1 MIALNSDISALD
13 AESSMSASNHP
24 PLALQPPSP
33 VLPSLPRWLKRKV
46 PKGDANHFTSR
57 LVGELGLHTVCDHAK
72 CPNRMECYARKTATF
87 MILGSVCTRACRFCG
102 VAKGRPAP
110 PDLDEPRRVAEA
122 VFRLGL
128 EHAVITCVT
137 RDDLPDGG
145 AEHFAKTIRAIK
157 QKTPTTLVEVLIPD
171 FRGDRE
177 ALKRV
182 VDAQP
187 DVIDHN
193 IETVERLTPKVRDRR
208 ATYRQSLTVL
218 ENVKKLDPTRYTKS
232 SIMVGLGETDEEI
245 LQTMRDLRAVGV
257 DILTIGQYLRP
268 SPRHIEVVEYVHPD
282 KFAHWKEIGEAM
294 GFRYVAAGPL
304 VRSSYRA
311 GEFFIKSLLKGG
323 RP

>member
-1 MIALNSDISALD
+1 MAVTTRAK
-13 AESSMSASNHP
+13 P
-24 PLALQPPSP
+24 G
-33 VLPSLPRWLKRKV
+33 WLKIRPPAGQNYIAIKETLRR
-46 PKGDANHFTSR
+46 H
-57 LVGELGLHTVCDHAK
+57 GLHTVCEEAH
-72 CPNRMECYARKTATF
+72 CPNVHECWGGGTATL
-87 MILGSVCTRACRFCG
+87 MLMGAVCTRGCRFCAVTSG
-102 VAKGRPAP
+102 HPNGYLDPMEPWKVAQVVS
-110 PDLDEPRRVAEA
+110 EW
-122 VFRLGL
+122 GL
-128 EHAVITCVT
+128 NYIVLTSVC

-157 QKTPTTLVEVLIPD
+157 HKTPTTLVEVLIPD
-171 FRGDRE
+171 FRGDIN
-177 ALKRV
+177 ALKKV

-218 ENVKKLDPTRYTKS
+218 ENVKKLDPQRYTKS
-232 SIMVGLGETDEEI
+232 SIMVGLGETDAEI

-268 SPRHIEVVEYVHPD
+268 SPRHIEVVEYVHPE
-282 KFAHWKEIGEAM
+282 KFAQWKEIGEAL

-311 GEFFIKSLLKGG
+311 GEFFVKSLL